1 MEIIWTESIRALGR
15 LETHLHAIWVAGR
28 DDSTARRSL
37 TRLMTLCG
45 EVMCCQYGAD
55 RSALEGWKRLM
66 KDMVEGEEEHTS
78 SSVHL
83 ASLLHGYDPEVESGK
98 RRKPRPF
105 PPIVAYDAART
116 CLDVIR
122 LLKDREWRAEQ
133 QRAALRQADR
143 AAGQGGDAGW
153 AKLRDFPVNRKSA
166 IRKAAGR
173 GKTIRTRMV
182 PGQREK
188 LYSVDDVVR
197 TYGEAARP
205 S

>member
-1 MEIIWTESIRALGR
+1 VVEIIWADAIRELER

-28 DDSTARRSL
+28 DDSAARRSL
-37 TRLMTLCG
+37 KRLMTLCG

-55 RSALEGWKRLM
+55 RSALAGWKRLM
-66 KDMVEGEEEHTS
+66 KDMAQEEHTTN
-78 SSVHL
+78 SVHL
-83 ASLLHGYDPEVESGK
+83 SCLLWGRDPEVESGR
-98 RRKPRPF
+98 RRKPRQF
-105 PPIVAYDAART
+105 PTEVAYDSARS
-116 CLDVIR
+116 CLDVIQ

-133 QRAALRQADR
+133 RRAALRQADR
-143 AAGQGGDAGW
+143 AAGQRRDAGW

-173 GKTIRTRMV
+173 GKTIRTRVV

-188 LYSVDDVVR
+188 LYSVEDVVG